1 MSGIQTPSSKT
12 VYTPITPVDLT
23 GQPQDSIR
31 LPYKSARRW
40 FFSSMSLITSVWG
53 VYMMYEILRANELTA
68 LETIILILFAMSFS
82 WLAISFWSGLIGFT
96 LQMLRIDPLSL
107 KRQSSLN
114 SEQLVITTRTA
125 VVMPVYN
132 EDTHRIIAGFE
143 ATLRSLEKT
152 GDISHFDFFML
163 SDTTKL
169 DIAQAERDAWQ
180 QLTERLGD
188 LSKQI
193 FYRRREKNIARKVG
207 NLAEFCQRW
216 GSNYEQMIV
225 LDADSVMTGEC
236 LLTLVRQ
243 MQANPRVGLIQTVPI
258 PVRQTTFFGRFV
270 QFAAVLYSPMLATG
284 LAFWQTDAANY
295 WGHNAIIRLRAFID
309 HCGLPSLGGRA
320 PFGGDIL
327 SHDFVEAA
335 MLRRADWDVLLLADL
350 EGSYEEVPCNVID
363 YATRDRRWVQGNIQ
377 HLGILDLPG
386 LHPISRCHFFFGALA
401 YVTSLIWLLMLV
413 LSTADAVVRALN
425 ANVYF
430 TEAYQLYPDWPIAK
444 TELIIALIALTTL
457 LLMGP
462 KLLGVIVTLTHRRKA
477 FGGARAII
485 KGAFV
490 ETLFAV
496 LIAPVM
502 MSYHAFFVISVLLGY
517 KVNWEAQDREGR
529 LLNWNEA
536 FARTSKMTIVALIW
550 GWVTYTYATIFFW
563 WLMPIL
569 VGLVLAAP
577 LVRYSSSLDWGHAC
591 RRHKIFLCP
600 SETQDDPALSELDKC
615 LATEYP
621 KLETPA
627 PIPLVPENNWVDMP
641 HPALENFVKVIR

>member
-1 MSGIQTPSSKT
+1 MSGIQTLSNKS
-12 VYTPITPVDLT
+12 VYTPITPVDLS
-23 GQPQDSIR
+23 GQPQDAIR

-82 WLAISFWSGLIGFT
+82 WLAISFWSGLIGFA

-107 KRQSSLN
+107 KRQSLLN
-114 SEQLVITTRTA
+114 SEQQAITTRTA

-152 GDISHFDFFML
+152 GEISHFDFFML

-350 EGSYEEVPCNVID
+350 EGSYEEVPCNIID

-401 YVTSLIWLLMLV
+401 YITSLIWLLMLV

-430 TEAYQLYPDWPIAK
+430 TETYQLYPDWPIAK
-444 TELIIALIALTTL
+444 TELIVALIGLTTL

-496 LIAPVM
+496 LIAPIM

-529 LLNWNEA
+529 LLNWNES
-536 FARTSKMTIVALIW
+536 FARTSKMTIVAVIW
-550 GWVTYTYATIFFW
+550 GWLTFTYATVFFW

-569 VGLVLAAP
+569 IGLVLAAP
-577 LVRYSSSLDWGHAC
+577 LVRYSSSLDLGNVC
-591 RRHKIFLCP
+591 RRNKIFLCP
-600 SETQDDPALSELDKC
+600 SETGDDPALSELDKC
-615 LATEYP
+615 LAAEYP
-621 KLETPA
+621 KLEVPA
-627 PIPLVPENNWVDMP
+627 PIPPLPENNWVDMP
-641 HPALENFVKVIR
+641 HPALENFVKIIR

>member
-1 MSGIQTPSSKT
+1 MSGTQTPSSKP
-12 VYTPITPVDLT
+12 VYTPIVPVDLS
-23 GQPQDSIR
+23 GQPRDALN
-31 LPYKSARRW
+31 LPHKSLRRW
-40 FFSSMSLITSVWG
+40 LFSILSLITSALG
-53 VYMMYEILRANELTA
+53 VYMMYEILSANELTA
-68 LETIILILFAMSFS
+68 LETVILMLFALSFS
-82 WLAISFWSGLIGFT
+82 WLAISFWSGFIGFV
-96 LQMLRIDPLSL
+96 LQLFRIDPLSL
-107 KRQSSLN
+107 TRQKKLTA
-114 SEQLVITTRTA
+114 ELLPITTRTA

-152 GDISHFDFFML
+152 GELSHFDFFML

-188 LSKQI
+188 LSKQV
-193 FYRRREKNIARKVG
+193 FYRRREKNIGRKVG

-225 LDADSVMTGEC
+225 LDADSVMTGNC

-309 HCGLPSLGGRA
+309 HCGLPNLGGRA

-335 MLRRADWDVLLLADL
+335 LLRRANWDVILLADL
-350 EGSYEEVPCNVID
+350 EGSYEEVPCNIID

-377 HLGILDLPG
+377 HLGILDLPS

-401 YVTSLIWLLMLV
+401 YITSLIWLLMLV

-425 ANVYF
+425 SNVYF
-430 TEAYQLYPDWPIAK
+430 TETYQLYPDWPIAK
-444 TELIIALIALTTL
+444 TELIIGLILLTTV

-462 KLLGVIVTLTHRRKA
+462 KMMGVLVTLIHRRKA

-485 KGAFV
+485 KGTIV

-496 LIAPVM
+496 LIAPIM
-502 MSYHAFFVISVLLGY
+502 MAFHAYFVISVLLGF
-517 KVNWEAQDREGR
+517 KVSWEAQDREGR
-529 LLNWNEA
+529 LLTWGEA
-536 FARTSKMTIVALIW
+536 FARTSKLTIIALIW
-550 GWVTYTYATIFFW
+550 GFMTFKYATVFFW
-563 WLMPIL
+563 WLIPVL
-569 VGLVLAAP
+569 VGLILAAP
-577 LVRYSSSLDWGHAC
+577 LVRYSSSLDWGNNC

-600 SETQDDPALSELDKC
+600 SETQNDSALSELDN
-615 LATEYP
+615 LLTQDYP
-621 KLETPA
+621 KLQEPA
-627 PIPLVPENNWVDMP
+627 SIPPLPENNWVDMP
-641 HPALENFVKVIR
+641 HPPLEKFVKVIR